1 MTMTY
6 APAHRRACAD
16 AIAALGA
23 KITVHSADP
32 GTTGANRI
40 GSLEGTT
47 TWAAAVD
54 GPTDP
59 ETGRPT
65 AECVGS
71 GVAFTLP
78 ASTTCTHYGIWSGS
92 TFLVGEKI
100 SPGVTVNSEGSLPI
114 TVVPKRRFVG

>member
-1 MTMTY
+1 MAYT
-6 APAHRRACAD
+6 APHRRACAE

-23 KITVHSADP
+23 KITVHSGDP

-54 GPTDP
+54 GPADP

-65 AECVGS
+65 AECVGTP
-71 GVAFTLP
+71 VAFTIP
-78 ASTTCTHYGIWSGS
+78 ASTSCTHYGIWNGS
-92 TFLVGEKI
+92 TFLVGEKLT
-100 SPGVTVNSEGSLPI
+100 PGITVNSEGALPT
-114 TVVPKRRFVG
+114 TVTPRRRFVG